1 MTPPSNVF
9 TEQSARRLESFCH
22 RPVQV
27 QTLAAP
33 DIRMLDIYRRTNEAI
48 KLKPDVIVLSVAPH
62 DLNFEVTPVEL
73 AERNAPVDIKLR
85 RAAPRSSY
93 RRSMQYL
100 AKSKF
105 LAFLQHLAVLD
116 ESTYVHQHL
125 AGSKAG
131 YLQKDVDLEWEEH
144 YRVAETLMGEMAD
157 SFRNASVPVILM
169 PAVMRDQA
177 ALAYLGKGS
186 DLDAHAF
193 HRMLEAIAQRHGML
207 YVDTLQPFN
216 TTSSEGLFYPSDSH
230 PNEKGQAVFAEL
242 LTNKLLDG
250 SVPAFASCSTRKGSK
265 LGSSDNH

>member
-9 TEQSARRLESFCH
+9 TEQSARRLESLCH

-62 DLNFEVTPVEL
+62 DLNFEVTPAEL
-73 AERNAPVDIKLR
+73 AERNAVVKIKSR
-85 RAAPRSSY
+85 RAAPISLY
-93 RRSMQYL
+93 HQALQYAVNSRL
-100 AKSKF
+100 LTVLEHF
-105 LAFLQHLAVLD
+105 AVLD
-116 ESTYVHQHL
+116 ESSYVQRYL

-131 YLQKDVDLEWEEH
+131 YFRKGVDPEWEEH
-144 YRVAETLMGEMAD
+144 YRVAETLMGKMAD
-157 SFRNASVPVILM
+157 SFGKAGIPVILM
-169 PAVMRDQA
+169 PRVMRNQA
-177 ALAYLGKGS
+177 ALAYLGKDS

-193 HRMLEAIAQRHGML
+193 HRMLEGIAQRHGML

-216 TTSSEGLFYPSDSH
+216 TMSSEGLFYPSDTH

-242 LTNKLLDG
+242 LTKKLLDG
-250 SVPAFASCSTRKGSK
+250 SVPAFTSCSMRKGEQV
-265 LGSSDNH
+265 GQ